1 MKPNGNKN
9 FVKKGLYENKKK
21 LKITSKLNLKLAN
34 KIIDTINFSLL
45 ILVFTFS
52 FLSLNSQRK
61 WSNIYSNLTKTKINN
76 NNLID
81 YIANTERFYIVEL
94 ESLSTI
100 KKTTPK
106 DLIYL
111 EKISQNKENIFYK
124 KIINITSGI
133 NDSKYQIGY

>member
-111 EKISQNKENIFYK
+111 EKISQNKENILK
-124 KIINITSGI
+124 KKN
-133 NDSKYQIGY
+133 NKYYYRNK